1 MPEPARAPGA
11 MLAMRGIV
19 KSYGAVRANRGID
32 LDVPAGAIVGLLG
45 ENGSGKTTL
54 MNVLYGLVRPDA
66 GSATFRGRPLP
77 LGSPRAALAAGIG
90 MIHQH
95 FMLVPAMRGTSMI
108 ILYTVALVFLG
119 ATMLGWRAAG
129 SWLRAAAIAERIVQA
144 SRAYG
149 LELDPGAVV
158 GMLPLGLQ
166 QRVEIL
172 KAVLRGAD
180 LLILDEPT
188 SSLSPPEVTAL
199 LAVLRRLRDE
209 GRSVIFISHKL
220 GEVLEV
226 CDEVVVLR
234 DGEVAGR
241 RAVAG
246 ASREDLARLMVG
258 RDLPP
263 PVERAS
269 RAPGAEI
276 LVVADL
282 HACDAAGVERLRGVS
297 FSVRAGEIFAIAG
310 VDGNGQAE
318 LAEVVGGVAPPTR
331 GSVFV
336 DGAEIVGGVATRL
349 AAGVAHVPADRAS
362 VGLVRDMTIA
372 DSVVMRDVDRPPF
385 CRRGWLD
392 RDAAR
397 EAARRGIEA
406 FDIRAEGVDVPV
418 RTLSGGNQQKV
429 ILARELGRGPRVLL
443 AVQPTR
449 GLDPGATRFVIDRVR
464 ALRDGGAA
472 ILYVSTEL
480 EEILGVADRL
490 AVMHAGRL
498 VGVMRPA
505 DADLTRLGLMMA
517 GALEEPP
524 DAAALYGVL
533 A

>member
-1 MPEPARAPGA
+1 
-11 MLAMRGIV
+11 
-19 KSYGAVRANRGID
+19 
-32 LDVPAGAIVGLLG
+32 
-45 ENGSGKTTL
+45 
-54 MNVLYGLVRPDA
+54 
-66 GSATFRGRPLP
+66 
-77 LGSPRAALAAGIG
+77 
-90 MIHQH
+90 
-95 FMLVPAMRGTSMI
+95 
-108 ILYTVALVFLG
+108 
-119 ATMLGWRAAG
+119 
-129 SWLRAAAIAERIVQA
+129 
-144 SRAYG
+144 
-149 LELDPGAVV
+149 
-158 GMLPLGLQ
+158 
-166 QRVEIL
+166 
-172 KAVLRGAD
+172 
-180 LLILDEPT
+180 
-188 SSLSPPEVTAL
+188 
-199 LAVLRRLRDE
+199 
-209 GRSVIFISHKL
+209 
-220 GEVLEV
+220 
-226 CDEVVVLR
+226 
-234 DGEVAGR
+234 
-241 RAVAG
+241 G

-263 PVERAS
+263 PAARAP

-282 HACDAAGVERLRGVS
+282 HARDAAGVERLRGVS

-310 VDGNGQAE
+310 VDGNGQTE
-318 LAEVVGGVAPPTR
+318 LADVLGGVAPPTR
-331 GSVFV
+331 GSMFV
-336 DGAEIVGGVATRL
+336 DGTEIVGGVAARL

-372 DSVVMRDVDRPPF
+372 DNVVLRDVDRAPF

-406 FDIRAEGVDVPV
+406 FDIRAEGVDVLV

-472 ILYVSTEL
+472 VLYISTEL

>member
-1 MPEPARAPGA
+1 PSPTRPP
-11 MLAMRGIV
+11 
-19 KSYGAVRANRGID
+19 SD
-32 LDVPAGAIVGLLG
+32 L
-45 ENGSGKTTL
+45 
-54 MNVLYGLVRPDA
+54 
-66 GSATFRGRPLP
+66 
-77 LGSPRAALAAGIG
+77 
-90 MIHQH
+90 
-95 FMLVPAMRGTSMI
+95 
-108 ILYTVALVFLG
+108 
-119 ATMLGWRAAG
+119 
-129 SWLRAAAIAERIVQA
+129 
-144 SRAYG
+144 
-149 LELDPGAVV
+149 
-158 GMLPLGLQ
+158 
-166 QRVEIL
+166 
-172 KAVLRGAD
+172 AD

-336 DGAEIVGGVATRL
+336 DGAESVGGVATPL
-349 AAGVAHVPADRAS
+349 AAGVARVPADRPS
-362 VGLVRDMTIA
+362 VALV
-372 DSVVMRDVDRPPF
+372 
-385 CRRGWLD
+385 
-392 RDAAR
+392 
-397 EAARRGIEA
+397 
-406 FDIRAEGVDVPV
+406 
-418 RTLSGGNQQKV
+418 
-429 ILARELGRGPRVLL
+429 
-443 AVQPTR
+443 
-449 GLDPGATRFVIDRVR
+449 
-464 ALRDGGAA
+464 
-472 ILYVSTEL
+472 
-480 EEILGVADRL
+480 
-490 AVMHAGRL
+490 
-498 VGVMRPA
+498 
-505 DADLTRLGLMMA
+505 
-517 GALEEPP
+517 P
-524 DAAALYGVL
+524 DATTADTPAV
-533 A
+533 

>member
-1 MPEPARAPGA
+1 

-66 GSATFRGRPLP
+66 GSATFKGRPLP

-95 FMLVPAMRGTSMI
+95 FMLVPAMSVTEN
-108 ILYTVALVFLG
+108 V
-119 ATMLGWRAAG
+119 MLGWPAAG
-129 SWLRAAAIAERIVQA
+129 SWLRAAAIAERIVAA

-269 RAPGAEI
+269 RAPAPP
-276 LVVADL
+276 A
-282 HACDAAGVERLRGVS
+282 
-297 FSVRAGEIFAIAG
+297 RAG
-310 VDGNGQAE
+310 
-318 LAEVVGGVAPPTR
+318 GGL
-331 GSVFV
+331 G
-336 DGAEIVGGVATRL
+336 
-349 AAGVAHVPADRAS
+349 
-362 VGLVRDMTIA
+362 RDMTAA
-372 DSVVMRDVDRPPF
+372 DTVGPRAGARPLF
-385 CRRGWLD
+385 CGRGWPA
-392 RDAAR
+392 RAAAR
-397 EAARRGIEA
+397 GAARRGIEA

-490 AVMHAGRL
+490 AVMHGGRL

-505 DADLTRLGLMMA
+505 AADLTPLGLMMA

>member
-1 MPEPARAPGA
+1 

-95 FMLVPAMRGTSMI
+95 FMLVPAMSVTEN
-108 ILYTVALVFLG
+108 V
-119 ATMLGWRAAG
+119 MLGWRAAG

-209 GRSVIFISHKL
+209 GRSVIFLSHKL
-220 GEVLEV
+220 GEVLDV

-318 LAEVVGGVAPPTR
+318 LAEGVGGVAPPTR
-331 GSVFV
+331 GSGF
-336 DGAEIVGGVATRL
+336 
-349 AAGVAHVPADRAS
+349 
-362 VGLVRDMTIA
+362 
-372 DSVVMRDVDRPPF
+372 
-385 CRRGWLD
+385 
-392 RDAAR
+392 
-397 EAARRGIEA
+397 
-406 FDIRAEGVDVPV
+406 
-418 RTLSGGNQQKV
+418 
-429 ILARELGRGPRVLL
+429 
-443 AVQPTR
+443 
-449 GLDPGATRFVIDRVR
+449 DPGATRFVIDRVR